1 MNKLT
6 SKEREPLFANNNT
19 NFQGHRYTKQ
29 ATSSPEI
36 LLVTIGVWLIH
47 SHIDKWLDNWIERD
61 TVLGTKQVLNLTMFI
76 NS

>member
-19 NFQGHRYTKQ
+19 NFQGHRHTKQ

-36 LLVTIGVWLIH
+36 LLVTLGV
-47 SHIDKWLDNWIERD
+47 
-61 TVLGTKQVLNLTMFI
+61 
-76 NS
+76 